1 MTSDNN
7 IKSTVNFIASVKKLF
22 FFNLVAIF
30 TSCIKTVQCICS
42 LEAVYDSHY
51 THFLTY
57 VFFWLVLLLTLKCYV
72 KKWLKKGE
80 NRWNKLLF

>member
-7 IKSTVNFIASVKKLF
+7 IKSTVNFITSVKKLF

-42 LEAVYDSHY
+42 LEAVYDSLY
-51 THFLTY
+51 THFFNICIFLISFA
-57 VFFWLVLLLTLKCYV
+57 VNI
-72 KKWLKKGE
+72 KKLCEKMI
-80 NRWNKLLF
+80 